1 MSIRAEPVMAN
12 DGSGNDI
19 TIPCLLLWKRDAD
32 YFKHSFV
39 EGNQTVRVELYF
51 PPRPTTHPDAT
62 LVKREEPTVALDLWV
77 LPSDLVSLNLI
88 QRFQPAAVALQER
101 LNFTLH
107 TLIMN
112 GTRVGCRPR
121 QADGQQLNQHFCNRL
136 CTNEGRYCASEP
148 DVSLYAGM
156 APTPTNPLSG
166 ADVVKEALRQLCIWS
181 NAQSFPKTKYLWWS
195 YAREFYQACFSTGR
209 FHDETCI
216 QQVYEKVGI
225 PGNVID
231 ECMSN
236 SGGLTNGINS
246 KLETQLE
253 LISDHAIHVLPTL
266 HVNGAPY
273 GGDNVITAD
282 SMFHVVCAHLTY
294 STLPS
299 NARERRLCHVCGA
312 SECTD
317 FSGCMEHNGAC
328 PGFIRFAPVKQQNG
342 ISVYNSDANTTG
354 GLSIF
359 TFLSSI
365 VLLTVLTVL
374 VATWYYRQTRER
386 LRDQVQGIVS
396 DYILLDIDNDGMND
410 GRNGVVRDEEEST
423 NNS

>member
-1 MSIRAEPVMAN
+1 MAN

-19 TIPCLLLWKRDAD
+19 TIPSFLLWKRDAD
-32 YFKHSFV
+32 YFKQAFV
-39 EGNQTVRVELYF
+39 EGDQTVRVELYF

-62 LVKREEPTVALDLWV
+62 LVKREEPSVTLDLWV
-77 LPSDLVSLNLI
+77 LPSDLMSLNLI
-88 QRFQPAAVALQER
+88 QRFQPAAVAFRER

-112 GTRVGCRPR
+112 GTRVGCRR
-121 QADGQQLNQHFCNRL
+121 QQADGEEFNQHFCNRL

-156 APTPTNPLSG
+156 TRAPTNPISG
-166 ADVVKEALRQLCIWS
+166 ADVVKESLRQLCIWS

-209 FHDETCI
+209 FHDDTCI

-231 ECMSN
+231 DCMSN

-246 KLETQLE
+246 KLEAQLE

-266 HVNGAPY
+266 HINGVPY
-273 GGDNVITAD
+273 GGENVITAD
-282 SMFHVVCAHLTY
+282 SIFHVVCAHLKY

-299 NARERRLCHVCGA
+299 DTPERRLCHLCGP

-328 PGFIRFAPVKQQNG
+328 PDFIRFAPVKQQNG
-342 ISVYNSDANTTG
+342 NSDYNSDANTTG
-354 GLSIF
+354 GVSVFI
-359 TFLSSI
+359 FLSSI
-365 VLLTVLTVL
+365 VLLTVLTV
-374 VATWYYRQTRER
+374 VAATWYYQQARAR
-386 LRDQVQGIVS
+386 LRDQVHGIVS
-396 DYILLDIDNDGMND
+396 DYILLDIDDDGTNDD
-410 GRNGVVRDEEEST
+410 GRNADEEEAST
-423 NNS
+423 TTDLCK